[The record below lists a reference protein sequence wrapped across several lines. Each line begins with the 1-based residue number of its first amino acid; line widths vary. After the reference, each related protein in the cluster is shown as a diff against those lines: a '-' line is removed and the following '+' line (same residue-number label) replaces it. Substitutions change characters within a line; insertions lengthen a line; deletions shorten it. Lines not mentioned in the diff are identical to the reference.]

1 VIQPPAEACAA
12 SLKNLRG
19 WREAQGEKGRFLA
32 PAELKAPPASWVGIP
47 FIIGNLALQGG
58 EEVGFLS
65 EETMTKLRTSK
76 RPRIGKR
83 RGLWN
88 LIQRYQLHS
97 TSRFL

>member
-1 VIQPPAEACAA
+1 VA
-12 SLKNLRG
+12 
-19 WREAQGEKGRFLA
+19 
-32 PAELKAPPASWVGIP
+32 GIS
-47 FIIGNLALQGG
+47 FIVGNLALQGG